1 MTKAEK
7 AAKIIAD
14 EIKKNM
20 AVLEAEYGYEEML
33 HKCGEALSY
42 DGYHYFYVCEGSKL
56 VRPDKWYM
64 TGLGLYEYYITKY
77 SYRLA
82 PIDARKYD
90 NYMQKV
96 CREAGYSEKVV
107 EGLRYGG
114 RQDIRR
120 KIIESIPSF
129 FTQEFITD
137 SKEAYDKASTEVPAD
152 YRPAWYYNMN

>member
-1 MTKAEK
+1 MTNAEK

-14 EIKKNM
+14 EIKKNI

-33 HKCGEALSY
+33 NKCGEALSW
-42 DGYHYFYVCEGSKL
+42 DGYNYFYECKSD
-56 VRPDKWYM
+56 RWHM
-64 TGLGLYEYYITKY
+64 TGYALYEYYITKY

-114 RQDIRR
+114 RSDIRH

-137 SKEAYDKASTEVPAD
+137 SREAYEKARTEVPAD
-152 YRPAWYYNMN
+152 YRPAWYYNMH